1 MPYSTAE
8 AVTDNRPS
16 VSTRLSSRASVFCI
30 AYFINNTYYCFG
42 YDNEHYYHK
51 AEDYGCTFEKTETGF
66 RVTIEHP
73 FKDLNGDLYPYYGLY
88 YFLIPKDL
96 EALKTIEE
104 MARANGLVE
113 GGEPKVTFTNTAST
127 RGTSAS
133 TSVKIGV
140 TNDFMPIDKTSETY
154 LDLINP
160 YQGQT
165 RIQLEDATVG
175 GQTFR
180 DTPDGIRPSS
190 ITIALYAGD
199 EKVQSRTVTA
209 ADGWTWS
216 FTAPK
221 YDENGTEIVY
231 TVKAESV
238 DGYTA
243 SVDGYNV
250 TIRHEPESG
259 GSGSGTG
266 AYIIR
271 RRITFFA
278 PDRVAYQFENG
289 FIIIDSETIEVDENE
304 TVRFR
309 PRTNYDGFYT
319 MVYINDVLVEP
330 DEDGWYSIA
339 PGRAPVL
346 VSVTPGYIDEDTGK
360 PQSFWELLYNFV
372 MRLFNFISNL
382 FKKG

>member
-1 MPYSTAE
+1 
-8 AVTDNRPS
+8 
-16 VSTRLSSRASVFCI
+16 
-30 AYFINNTYYCFG
+30 
-42 YDNEHYYHK
+42 
-51 AEDYGCTFEKTETGF
+51 
-66 RVTIEHP
+66 
-73 FKDLNGDLYPYYGLY
+73 
-88 YFLIPKDL
+88 
-96 EALKTIEE
+96 

-221 YDENGTEIVY
+221 YDEHGTEIVY

-266 AYIIR
+266 TYIIR
-271 RRITFFA
+271 RRITVFA

-319 MVYINDVLVEP
+319 MVYINDELVEP